1 MRHHSIGN
9 PKPLMAALNEI
20 LREADETDNSELIQR
35 AIRLQD
41 SFLELNV
48 HRIVD
53 FLDSAG
59 QK

>member
-1 MRHHSIGN
+1 MGN
-9 PKPLMAALNEI
+9 PKPLIAALNEI

-48 HRIVD
+48 HGIEE
-53 FLDSAG
+53 LLASAG
-59 QK
+59 QN